1 MSIQSEINRIKTDK
15 ESLITNLK
23 EKGVQIADGATLG
36 DISLNVKEIEIGTDT
51 SDATATANDILSGK
65 TAYVKGTK
73 ITGNINT
80 VIQATPSVTV
90 NSNGLITA
98 TATQSAG
105 YIAAG
110 TKSATKQLAFQ
121 AAKTIT
127 PTTVNQTAVAGG
139 YYTGGDIVVKGDS
152 NLKAENIAKGIS
164 IFGVTGTHSG
174 GNTDVEDSIITRIIT
189 TYTNDR
195 ITTIGNYAFAYCT
208 RLTSVNFPN
217 CTRISSNAFYHCSRL
232 TSISFPNCTTI
243 NYQAFYRCS
252 HLTSISFPKCTTI
265 GDNAFGGCYSLT
277 SVNFPNCTTINY
289 LAFGGCS
296 RLTNISFPNCTS
308 IGSYA
313 FAGCYSLTSVS
324 FPKCTSIGSYA
335 FSECSHLTNISF
347 PNCTTIGNEAF
358 YRCYSLNNISF
369 PKCTSIDSYAFYV
382 CSRLTTIFLG
392 ASKVCTL
399 ANSNAFSYTGIWSN
413 KGYIYVPSSLYSSY
427 KTATN
432 WVFFSRRIFSYAF

>member
-98 TATQSAG
+98 TVTQSAG

-195 ITTIGNYAFAYCT
+195 ITTIGSYAFVYCT

-217 CTRISSNAFYHCSRL
+217 CTRISSNAFY
-232 TSISFPNCTTI
+232 
-243 NYQAFYRCS
+243 RCS
-252 HLTSISFPKCTTI
+252 HLTSISFPKCTSI
-265 GDNAFGGCYSLT
+265 GGEAFGGCYSLT

-308 IGSYA
+308 IGNYA

-347 PNCTTIGNEAF
+347 PNCTTIGNKAF
-358 YRCYSLNNISF
+358 VDCSSLTNISF
-369 PKCTSIDSYAFYV
+369 PNCTSIDSYAFYV

>member
-36 DISLNVKEIEIGTDT
+36 DISLNVKEIENGIDT
-51 SDATATANDILSGK
+51 SDATATTNDILSGK

-73 ITGNINT
+73 VTGNINT
-80 VIQATPSVTV
+80 VIQATPSITV

-105 YIAAG
+105 YVNAG
-110 TKSATKQLAFQ
+110 SKNGTKQLTTQ

-127 PTTVNQTAVAGG
+127 PSTSNQTAVASGR
-139 YYTGGDIVVKGDS
+139 YTTGTITVKGDS

-174 GNTDVEDSIITRIIT
+174 GGSSGGNTEYEDALITRTII

-195 ITTIGNYAFAYCT
+195 ITTINNYAFAYCTSLTSVSFPNCTSIGGHAFYHCDSLINISFPNCTTIGGSAFDNCDSLTKISFPNCTTIGGSAFIACSSLTKISFPNCTTIGIGTFGFCSRLTSVSFPKCTSIGNYAFAYCT
-208 RLTSVNFPN
+208 
-217 CTRISSNAFYHCSRL
+217 
-232 TSISFPNCTTI
+232 
-243 NYQAFYRCS
+243 
-252 HLTSISFPKCTTI
+252 
-265 GDNAFGGCYSLT
+265 
-277 SVNFPNCTTINY
+277 
-289 LAFGGCS
+289 
-296 RLTNISFPNCTS
+296 
-308 IGSYA
+308 
-313 FAGCYSLTSVS
+313 SLTSVS
-324 FPKCTSIGSYA
+324 FPKCTSIGIGTFNY
-335 FSECSHLTNISF
+335 CSS
-347 PNCTTIGNEAF
+347 
-358 YRCYSLNNISF
+358 
-369 PKCTSIDSYAFYV
+369 
-382 CSRLTTIFLG
+382 LTTIFLR

-399 ANSNAFSYTGIWSN
+399 SASNAFSSTGIWSN

-432 WVFFSRRIFSYAF
+432 WVFFSNRIFSYAF